1 MGSVAKMTDRT
12 MPITSKRIPLIAAA
26 LALVLLATPALAAGK
41 FTVVIGGKI
50 TSVETVDG
58 PGGKMVHAKAVAEM
72 ARASGYGL
80 SLDAG
85 SGILSLTRGGGEVDD
100 AFRGFKS
107 GVTFV
112 VDGKIVKV
120 ASKAAGGAPYVGSK
134 DLKKVAELLGFE
146 ADLEGTVLGLTLS
159 AGASTPAVATG
170 VPGSGIGGDFM
181 NIVQGAAG
189 GTGLA
194 GGSSPYNAPAHD
206 GSVCGYMDS
215 QRVLWTSTEPN
226 VFEKETFQRLADL
239 WSKKDGPAGNPAD
252 LQLFEKTL
260 KGFHQKAQARLKG
273 TKESMPPL
281 PARPWY
287 DASVTYLVKVDDI
300 LKLTFDMIRVMKLP
314 EEKQKAE
321 FEQLKKNMERIKRMD
336 VEQKAL
342 GTTQVDETYGV
353 RERNGCSPP

>member
-1 MGSVAKMTDRT
+1 M
-12 MPITSKRIPLIAAA
+12 
-26 LALVLLATPALAAGK
+26 LAAGK

-58 PGGKMVHAKAVAEM
+58 PGGKMVHARAVAEM
-72 ARASGYGL
+72 AKASGYGL

-85 SGILSLTRGGGEVDD
+85 SGILSLTRGGGDVDD
-100 AFRGFKS
+100 AFRGFKG

-120 ASKAAGGAPYVGSK
+120 ASKAAAGAPYVGAK

-146 ADLEGTVLGLTLS
+146 ADLEGTVLGLTLA
-159 AGASTPAVATG
+159 AGSGTAVASG
-170 VPGSGIGGDFM
+170 GNNAVPGLPGNGIGGDFM

-194 GGSSPYNAPAHD
+194 GSPYNAPAHD

-300 LKLTFDMIRVMKLP
+300 LKLCFDMIRVMKLP
-314 EEKQKAE
+314 EDKQKAE
-321 FEQLKKNMERIKRMD
+321 FEQLKKNIDRIKRMD

>member
-1 MGSVAKMTDRT
+1 
-12 MPITSKRIPLIAAA
+12 
-26 LALVLLATPALAAGK
+26 
-41 FTVVIGGKI
+41 VVIGGKI
-50 TSVETVDG
+50 SSVETVDG
-58 PGGKMVHAKAVAEM
+58 PGGAKMVHAKAVADM
-72 ARASGYGL
+72 ARASGFGL

-85 SGILSLTRGGGEVDD
+85 SGIISLTRGGGEVDD
-100 AFRGFKS
+100 GFRGFKG

-112 VDGKIVKV
+112 IDGKIVKV
-120 ASKAAGGAPYVGSK
+120 ASKAAAGAPYIGSK
-134 DLKKVAELLGFE
+134 DLRKIAESMGFE
-146 ADLEGTVLGLTLS
+146 ADLDGTVLALTLA
-159 AGASTPAVATG
+159 AGSNPAVANAGGNTG
-170 VPGSGIGGDFM
+170 IPGLPGGGVDNDFM

-194 GGSSPYNAPAHD
+194 GSPYQAPRHD

-215 QRVLWTSTEPN
+215 QRVLWGSTEPN

-273 TKESMPPL
+273 TKESTPPL
-281 PARPWY
+281 AARPWY

-314 EEKQKAE
+314 EDKQKAE